1 MNYFCFCQICI
12 AYIYVHCGE
21 RRTLFEI
28 TKAPLTLFIITS
40 KKAEVFKFE
49 NALIKVENRFI
60 WNFESCYF
68 WQQFLSNRSWLLL
81 LFWIYFMKVRP
92 PHNYQ
97 CVLIANAEDGLSLIF
112 VLQNIMAAM
121 GLDGP
126 SLPFDFKIPF

>member
-1 MNYFCFCQICI
+1 MK
-12 AYIYVHCGE
+12 
-21 RRTLFEI
+21 TDSSEI
-28 TKAPLTLFIITS
+28 LKAVTFDNN
-40 KKAEVFKFE
+40 FY
-49 NALIKVENRFI
+49 LIDRGCC
-60 WNFESCYF
+60 CYF
-68 WQQFLSNRSWLLL
+68 GFILWR
-81 LFWIYFMKVRP
+81 YD